1 MGFFSR
7 HRKAFKSVIAS
18 FGMLFGL
25 LTGVSLLTEVA
36 DAASAPDNQICNGLS
51 ISYDEDA
58 YGGWTCGFNG
68 SVNGKVSTSGIWGF
82 YSTHSA
88 GISLANIS
96 NSQATISF
104 SYSFSQGSTKKPGS
118 YSFSVGTAVS
128 PYSYLLNSG
137 QSLDI
142 SLKSGGNARNE
153 STSTLSL
160 SNLILTSGSSDVTF
174 VPAEKGGSF
183 SVDGKIVNASTTKN
197 NKNFTYNLTA
207 YPAEGFRFRY
217 WTFDDAPIGG
227 SQTAYTFRNGLEG
240 MVSAVFAPIEKT
252 AQFRANGSIYSDLNL
267 AITAARNASDKTITA
282 VSDGVVKAGTYS
294 IPQGVTLFV
303 PNKKDLFDTSSYLNA
318 SPACSRQRY
327 APTCYIE
334 IEFENGTNVVFQSGS
349 NAVIASDMFV
359 QSNTH
364 TGQPNGPYGHVLL
377 NVNSK
382 FTFEGGSNLYC
393 WGFISGDGQIIAKSG
408 SSVYEMFQMSSWR
421 GGNATLEV
429 AVTKKGNKVFP
440 VTQYYIQNIESSV
453 VFESGSREYLS
464 AGIVMSDEV
473 QTMSF
478 LFIGASAD
486 KKGMFVLEKG
496 TILKKYDK
504 STDRLLLQVEGDG
517 YFSSLSLSFTF
528 FGIGYT
534 LNSQDFYLPITNN
547 IDLKMLSGTA
557 TEGQDLCFL
566 PGSTFEISENATL
579 TISNKKSVY
588 LYDTR
593 DWAGQNYNF
602 GDGTVTYMSD
612 MKSNG
617 KVFNRNAVQLKG
629 ASINVNGTINVESGS
644 GLYSTNGEKNKEDQ
658 YNVVGSNAVLYS
670 SKRTGTVIYP
680 ANMNT
685 SVVTKQYVQNNNVGF
700 VDINAAPAKLINGNL
715 TFATNT
721 PGNTFKYDKVL
732 DCWSAPPVSKTGL
745 FKTLDDN
752 SIQTILLHDDVKQSN
767 YTGLFYY
774 SKETSAS
781 YNAADERYYYLN
793 KGVVSKRNEWWKDT
807 TSGAYYHF
815 GPNQYAYQ
823 NVSVVL
829 SPTASGDNPA
839 RGIEARYFFGAD
851 AKLLRMVSV
860 TSITSNFSS
869 DVTITNGIC
878 YYNGIKAGF
887 GLFENQ
893 SHVYLAKDDGSLMK
907 DGTYYVPSHKINNIK
922 DSSGKVLTAGLY
934 YFDENGHMYDSN
946 FKVITRGNAS

>member
-1 MGFFSR
+1 MGFFAR
-7 HRKAFKSVIAS
+7 HRKAFRSVIAS

-25 LTGVSLLTEVA
+25 LAGVSLLTEVA

-51 ISYDEDA
+51 ISYDENA
-58 YGGWTCGFNG
+58 HGGWTCGANG
-68 SVNGKVSTSGIWGF
+68 TVNGKVSTSGIWGSI
-82 YSTHSA
+82 STHST
-88 GISLANIS
+88 GLSLVNIS
-96 NSQATISF
+96 NSHATISF
-104 SYSFSQGSTKKPGS
+104 SYSFSSGSSKKPGS
-118 YSFSVGTAVS
+118 YSFSVGSATS

-137 QSLDI
+137 GSLDI
-142 SLKSGGNARNE
+142 SMKSGGNLWNE

-183 SVDGKIVNASTTKN
+183 SVDGKIINASTTKN
-197 NKNFTYNLTA
+197 NANFTYNLTA
-207 YPAEGFRFRY
+207 YPSEGFRFRY

-227 SQTAYTFRNGLEG
+227 SQTAYKFRNGLEG
-240 MVSAVFAPIEKT
+240 TVSAVFAPIEKT
-252 AQFRANGSIYSDLNL
+252 AQFRANGNVYSDLNL
-267 AITAARNASDKTITA
+267 AIAAATNASDKTITA
-282 VSDGVVKAGTYS
+282 ISDGVVKTGTYS

-303 PNKKDLFDTSSYLNA
+303 PNKKNLFDASSYLNKN
-318 SPACSRQRY
+318 PACSRQRY

-334 IEFENGTNVVFQSGS
+334 IEFEHGSNVVFQSGS

-377 NVNSK
+377 NGNSK
-382 FTFEGGSNLYC
+382 FTFESGSNLYC
-393 WGFISGDGQIIAKSG
+393 WGFISGEGQVIAKSG

-421 GGNATLEV
+421 GGSATVKV
-429 AVTKKGNKVFP
+429 AVTNKGNKVFP

-453 VFESGSREYLS
+453 VFQSGSREYLS
-464 AGIVMSDEV
+464 TGIVMSDEV
-473 QTMSF
+473 QNMSF
-478 LFIGASAD
+478 LFIGTPAD
-486 KKGMFVLEKG
+486 KKGLFVLEKG
-496 TILKKYDK
+496 IILKKYDK
-504 STDRLLLQVEGDG
+504 STDRLLLQIDGDG
-517 YFSSLSLSFTF
+517 YFSSLSLSLTL
-528 FGIGYT
+528 YT
-534 LNSQDFYLPITNN
+534 LNSDDFYLPITNN
-547 IDLKMLSGTA
+547 IDLEISSGTA
-557 TEGQDLCFL
+557 TDGQDLCFL
-566 PGSTFEISENATL
+566 PGSTLEIGENATL
-579 TISNKKSVY
+579 TINNKKSVY
-588 LYDTR
+588 LYDAR

-612 MKSNG
+612 MNSNG
-617 KVFNRNAVQLKG
+617 KVFNRNNVQLKG
-629 ASINVNGTINVESGS
+629 ASINVNGTINVESES
-644 GLYSTNGEKNKEDQ
+644 GLYSTNGEKNKTDQ
-658 YNVVGSNAVLYS
+658 YNVIGSNAVLYS

-680 ANMNT
+680 ANMSTAPTTHQFVNN
-685 SVVTKQYVQNNNVGF
+685 SDFVT
-700 VDINAAPAKLINGNL
+700 INAAPAKLMNGNL
-715 TFATNT
+715 TFAANA
-721 PGNTFKYDKVL
+721 PGNTFRYDKVL
-732 DCWSAPPVSKTGL
+732 DCWSTPPVTKNGL

-752 SIQTILLHDDVKQSN
+752 TIQTVLLHDDIKQSN

-774 SKETSAS
+774 SKKTSAS

-793 KGVVSKRNEWWKDT
+793 EGVVSKRNEWWKDT
-807 TSGAYYHF
+807 TNGTYYHF

-839 RGIEARYFFGAD
+839 RGIEARYFFDAD

-869 DVTITNGIC
+869 GMTITNNIC

-893 SHVYLAKDDGSLMK
+893 SHVYLAKDDGTLMAN
-907 DGTYYVPSHKINNIK
+907 GTYYVPSHKINNIK

-946 FKVITRGNAS
+946 FKVITRGTAS